1 MKVLVADNHDSFT
14 YNLVQM
20 IRESGAE
27 PVVKYTEDITLHEI
41 NGCHKLLVSPG
52 PGLPS
57 GKLKK
62 LLKESAP
69 HTSVLGICLGHQA
82 AAEAFGGKLK
92 HSDRIYHGESVAVYS
107 KLKDYILFKDI
118 PEVFSGGRYHSWIV
132 DKGSLPVCFEVTAL
146 DDNNEIMGLH
156 HKEFNLHTLQF
167 HPESILTPEGNKI
180 IFNWLNE

>member
-27 PVVKYTEDITLHEI
+27 PVVKYTENIIIGEI
-41 NGCHKLLVSPG
+41 KEYDKLLISPG

-62 LLKESAP
+62 LIKESA
-69 HTSVLGICLGHQA
+69 SYSSILGVCLGHQA

-92 HSDRIYHGESVAVYS
+92 QSARIYHGEAVDVKS
-107 KLKDYILFKDI
+107 TLKDYILFRDVA
-118 PEVFSGGRYHSWIV
+118 EVFPGGRYHSWIV
-132 DKGSLPVCFEVTAL
+132 DKGSLPDCFVVTAL